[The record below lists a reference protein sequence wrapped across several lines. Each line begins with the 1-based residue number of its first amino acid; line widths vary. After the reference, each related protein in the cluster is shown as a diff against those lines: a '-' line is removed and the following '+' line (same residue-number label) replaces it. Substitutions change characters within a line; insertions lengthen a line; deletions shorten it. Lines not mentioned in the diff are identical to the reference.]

1 MLSHKGGVIVGKLRE
16 LREKRKLTQEALAKQ
31 LGIDRTTVAKW
42 ESGENMPRAGMLL
55 TLAKVLRCKVD
66 FLLQP

>member
-1 MLSHKGGVIVGKLRE
+1 MGKLKE

-42 ESGENMPRAGMLL
+42 ESGDNMPRAGMLL
-55 TLAKVLRCKVD
+55 TLAKILRCKVD

>member
-1 MLSHKGGVIVGKLRE
+1 MSKLKE
-16 LREKRKLTQEALAKQ
+16 LREKRKLTQEALANQ

-55 TLAKVLRCKVD
+55 ALAKILRCKVD

>member
-1 MLSHKGGVIVGKLRE
+1 VSKLKE
-16 LREKRKLTQEALAKQ
+16 LRDKRKLTQEALAKQ
-31 LGIDRTTVAKW
+31 LGVDRTTVAKW

-55 TLAKVLRCKVD
+55 TLAKILRCKVD

>member
-1 MLSHKGGVIVGKLRE
+1 VIVGKLKE
-16 LREKRKLTQEALAKQ
+16 LRDKRKLTQEALAKQ
-31 LGIDRTTVAKW
+31 LGVDRTTVAKW

-55 TLAKVLRCKVD
+55 TLAKILRCKVD

>member
-1 MLSHKGGVIVGKLRE
+1 MGKLKE
-16 LREKRKLTQEALAKQ
+16 LRDKRKLTQEALAKQ
-31 LGIDRTTVAKW
+31 LGVDRTTVAKW

-55 TLAKVLRCKVD
+55 TLAKILRCKVD